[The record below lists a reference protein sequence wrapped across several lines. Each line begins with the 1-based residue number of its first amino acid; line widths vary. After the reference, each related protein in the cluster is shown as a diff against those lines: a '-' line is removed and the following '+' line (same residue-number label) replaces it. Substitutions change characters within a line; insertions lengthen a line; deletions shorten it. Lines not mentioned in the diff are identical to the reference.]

1 MQTYSLAALYEA
13 RQAAVDDAERIVA
26 QRVVDCA
33 QADGRCQSAQARLA
47 EFRARMQA
55 EAQSQLNLA
64 REGRAI
70 VADLQIGASFRVA
83 AQKELDALTL
93 ALQHS
98 ESTVA
103 DCRALLRQAEHQVEL
118 LRQEL
123 AIVERHR
130 QNFLAQ
136 ERKSE
141 EAKAEEDAAELWQAH
156 QSMLPRERSK

>member
-13 RQAAVDDAERIVA
+13 RQTAVDAAERIVA

-33 QADGRCQSAQARLA
+33 RADRRSLHAQARLA
-47 EFRARMQA
+47 EYRARIQA
-55 EAQSQLNLA
+55 QAQSQLNRA
-64 REGRAI
+64 SEGQAT
-70 VADLQIGASFRVA
+70 VADLQLGASFRIA

-93 ALQHS
+93 ALQRT
-98 ESTVA
+98 ESTA
-103 DCRALLRQAEHQVEL
+103 AECRALLGQAQHQVEL

-136 ERKSE
+136 ERRAE
-141 EAKAEEDAAELWQAH
+141 EAEAEEDAVELWQAH
-156 QSMLPRERSK
+156 QSTLPRERSK